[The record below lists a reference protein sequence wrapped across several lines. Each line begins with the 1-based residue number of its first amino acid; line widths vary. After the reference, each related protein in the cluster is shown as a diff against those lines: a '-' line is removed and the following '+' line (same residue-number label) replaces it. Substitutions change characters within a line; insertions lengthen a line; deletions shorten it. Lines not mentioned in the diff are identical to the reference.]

1 MESMFMTKLS
11 KSYLLSVLSILLVL
25 LAVAKAMSLL
35 LWWFLPNDGIELKV
49 DENYK
54 PKYQRVDF
62 TNMITASKQRT
73 KAQSTQKNSTSTN
86 ITNMLLKGL
95 YGSKYKGFA
104 IVALKSSPVKTSVI
118 SVGEEFSGYVL
129 TEILADG
136 VVFRKNEKDYVL
148 KMFVGK
154 GKKNVRSFIKPVK
167 YIDDSL
173 PKKVSKAD
181 IKEYAKN
188 PKKIWNDIAIV
199 EVRKGKKIEGFK
211 VTRVKRN
218 SQIASLGLQKNDII
232 IRVNNMEMT
241 SYKQALKLYKEID
254 TLKNI
259 EIVVM
264 RNNQE
269 KELVYDIN

>member
-1 MESMFMTKLS
+1 MTKLS

-181 IKEYAKN
+181 IKEYAKD